1 MTVANWTA
9 PDGQTRSG
17 MTLIEVLVA
26 IFVMGIGLIALLALF
41 PIGVLRMAQAIDDGR
56 TAHIAKNADAVAAAR
71 GVRGDS
77 QLTFVPPGTFLGTA
91 PFDYFKYPE
100 GGAVWPATYAA
111 DDTGQSFPV
120 FVDPIGYQ
128 SNTGPVAGVKWLARR
143 GLSFVTTPAAATRWF
158 MFLDDVYFQPDAT
171 VNAAFEREYKF
182 QWAYMLQRPTT
193 ADTDPTKV
201 DLKVVVFKNRPLLLA
216 GVTERLYA
224 GKITSG
230 QSNVVTID
238 WSAVGTYPQ
247 VRPGGWI
254 LDATLTPVGGV
265 ADKSAR
271 SNFHRVVA
279 MKDIS
284 SSEVEIEV
292 QTPFGGSGAVVINNL
307 QIIVMEGVAEVF
319 RRGPGRP

>member
-1 MTVANWTA
+1 MTVANWKA
-9 PDGQTRSG
+9 PDRQTHSG

-111 DDTGQSFPV
+111 DDTGPSFPV

-128 SNTGPVAGVKWLARR
+128 TNTGPVAGVKWLSRR
-143 GLSFVTTPAAATRWF
+143 GLSFVGTATAATRWF

-171 VNAAFEREYKF
+171 VNAAFEREYKY
-182 QWAYMLQRPTT
+182 QWAYMLHRPTT
-193 ADTDPTKV
+193 GDTDPTKV
-201 DLKVVVFKNRPLLLA
+201 DLKVVVFKNRPLLVA
-216 GVTERLYA
+216 GVTERVYA
-224 GKITSG
+224 AKV
-230 QSNVVTID
+230 QEQNVVRID

-254 LDATLTPVGGV
+254 LDATLTPVAGV

-279 MKDIS
+279 MKDYS
-284 SSEVEIEV
+284 TTEVDIEV
-292 QTPFGGSGAVVINNL
+292 QTPFPSGIVNL
-307 QIIVMEGVAEVF
+307 QIVVMEGVAEVF